1 MRKKLIFSF
10 IAILI
15 SQDNKSWYYFSIN
28 GNNVYSCGSG
38 TSSPKSQKSGDSSFS
53 GGGKTNLLKE
63 LLYLNSN

>member
-1 MRKKLIFSF
+1 MRKKLIFCF

-38 TSSPKSQKSGDSSFS
+38 TSSPKSQKSVDSSFS
-53 GGGKTNLLKE
+53 GGGKTNLLKD